1 VRTGEASQVEGMT
14 STAKSESLAWA
25 RRSRYGSVALIA
37 AAAAAVSACSDSGGS
52 TGVDMDPDPQEI
64 VSRFLTIDLAAPDTY
79 TPVLPAHFPA
89 NVSAVLDNTPAGNP
103 VTDRGA
109 TLGRVLFHDPL
120 LSVNGTLTCASCHAP
135 ETGFADQTRVSVGF
149 EGDSTAVR
157 AMRLGNALFFEGGEM
172 LWDRRASSIE
182 DQVGQPIADPI
193 EMGFTPDVGGLAELV
208 SRLSTTEYYPVL
220 FEWAFGSAGVT
231 EDRMRRA
238 LAQFV
243 RSIVSTDSRFDRAF
257 AEATS
262 GLPSGAPLP
271 LTLPGFTDQENLGWR
286 LFSAPGAEG
295 GVGCHVCHTIPTFAL
310 DASRRGNGLD
320 EGETTVFKSPSL
332 KNVAITGPWMHDGRF
347 ASLFEVVEHY
357 NRNVKAGPALD
368 STFIAPDGR
377 VGKLA
382 LFPPEIDALVA
393 FMETLTDE
401 TLLSDPRFRTP
412 FR

>member
-1 VRTGEASQVEGMT
+1 MISP
-14 STAKSESLAWA
+14 AKSESLARE
-25 RRSRYGSVALIA
+25 RRSRYGSAALIA
-37 AAAAAVSACSDSGGS
+37 AAAVAVSTCSDGGS
-52 TGVDMDPDPQEI
+52 TGLDDDPDPQEI
-64 VSRFLTIDLAAPDTY
+64 VSQFLTIDLTAPDVY
-79 TPVLPAHFPA
+79 VPVFPAHYPP

-120 LSVNGTLTCASCHAP
+120 LSVNGTLACASCHAP
-135 ETGFADQTRVSVGF
+135 EAGFADETRVSVGF
-149 EGDSTAVR
+149 EGDSTTVR

-172 LWDRRASSIE
+172 LWDRRAGSIE
-182 DQVGQPIADPI
+182 DQVGQPITDPI
-193 EMGFTPDVGGLAELV
+193 EMGFTPDAGGLPELL
-208 SRLSTTEYYPVL
+208 SRLSATEYYPVL

-257 AEATS
+257 AEGTS
-262 GLPSGAPLP
+262 GLAPGAPLP
-271 LTLPGFTDQENLGWR
+271 PTLPGFTEEENLGWR
-286 LFSAPGAEG
+286 LFSAPGEEG
-295 GVGCHVCHTIPTFAL
+295 GVGCRICHTIPTFAL

-320 EGETTVFKSPSL
+320 EGATTVFKAPSL

-347 ASLFEVVEHY
+347 GSLFEVVEHY
-357 NRNVKAGPALD
+357 NRNVKAGPVLD

-382 LFPPEIDALVA
+382 LFPSEIQALVA

-401 TLLSDPRFRTP
+401 TLIADPRFRTP